1 MMKNFLILILK
12 NLKYRPI
19 RSWLTILGIII
30 GIMLVVII
38 LSLSGGIKAAVTRT
52 LQMFGSDIIIVF
64 PGKETNPLAGL
75 VGGQKFKEKDLM
87 DLNKINGVRFV
98 VPMNIA
104 VLNVEYKGDKKS
116 TMIHG
121 APWKEMREIFETSQG
136 MKLEKGFWPEN
147 DQVNEVVLGYLAAN
161 NLFKNKVQLGDEII
175 IKSKRMKVAGIFS
188 RVGIQEDDNS
198 MFISMNVFRD
208 LTGWGSYAGSA
219 FIKIEPGADIN
230 IVAQQVKFQLQK
242 QEVVRDFSVLTPE
255 KADRLIAN
263 VLSIIELV
271 LIIIALVSLVV
282 GAVGIMNTMFTSVL
296 ERTKQIGIMKAVGA
310 SSEAVLSLFLIES
323 GIIGLIGGI
332 LGIILGIIM
341 SYIIGIIANRLGV
354 GGLFSFAS
362 LDFFGFFVILIVTF
376 ITGIV
381 AGILPARQAAK
392 MEPAEA
398 LRYE

>member
-1 MMKNFLILILK
+1 MFKKFLFLILKELR
-12 NLKYRPI
+12 YRSI

-38 LSLSGGIKAAVTRT
+38 LSLSDGIKAAITKT

-75 VGGQKFKEKDLM
+75 IGGQRFKEKDLM
-87 DLNKINGVRFV
+87 DLEKINGIRFV

-104 VLNVEYKGDKKS
+104 VLNVEYKGEKKS
-116 TMIHG
+116 SMIHG
-121 APWKEMREIFETSQG
+121 APWKTMREIFETSQG
-136 MKLEKGFWPEN
+136 MKLEKGFWPKN

-161 NLFKNKVQLGDEII
+161 NLFKNKVKLGNEIV
-175 IKSKRMKVAGIFS
+175 IKSKRMKVVGILS
-188 RVGIQEDDNS
+188 KVGIQDDDNT
-198 MFISMNVFRD
+198 MFISMNLFRD
-208 LTGWGSYAGSA
+208 LTGWGNYAGSA

-230 IVAQQVKFQLQK
+230 IVARQVKFQLQK

-271 LIIIALVSLVV
+271 LITIALISLIV
-282 GAVGIMNTMFTSVL
+282 GAVGIMNTMYTSVL
-296 ERTKQIGIMKAVGA
+296 ERTKQIGIMKAIGA
-310 SSEAVLSLFLIES
+310 SNETILLLFLIES

-332 LGIILGIIM
+332 FGIVLGILLAYVISL
-341 SYIIGIIANRLGV
+341 IIAAFGIK
-354 GGLFSFAS
+354 GLFSFVS
-362 LDFFGFFVILIVTF
+362 LDFFGLFNILILTF
-376 ITGIV
+376 IIGIIS
-381 AGILPARQAAK
+381 GIMPARQASK
-392 MEPAEA
+392 LEPAEA